1 MIDPLGRLY
10 ADRLSLLT
18 DLYQLTMAYGY
29 WRCGL
34 ARRQAVFHLFFR
46 RLPFGG
52 GFAVACGIQT
62 AVEYLSRCRF
72 TREDLDYLAT
82 LTGADRRPLFP
93 DEFLRYLEEL
103 RWECDVWAVAEGELV
118 FPREPLVRVQGPL
131 LECQLLET
139 PLLNLINFPTLVAT
153 KAARCYLAA
162 GGRPILEF
170 GLRRAQGPDGGI
182 TAARAAYVGGC
193 AGTSNV
199 LAGKLYGIPVRG
211 THAHSWVMAFP
222 SELEAFRT
230 YAQALPNNSILLV
243 DTYHTLQGV
252 RHAVEVGRE
261 LEESGHRFLGVRL
274 DSGDLAQLAKSAREM
289 LDQAGLSQ
297 ARIVASGDLDE
308 HRIQQ
313 LLAQGAPI
321 DVWGVGTRLS
331 TAHPDA
337 ALTGVYKLGA
347 IQNEQGELEY
357 RIKVSDDPAKTLIPG
372 VQQVRRFETS
382 EGWLC
387 DVIYDARLSPQ
398 PDPRRGEPLQGRLP
412 SWPKEYRVR
421 DLLVPVLWWGERALV
436 PESVHQLRQRTLA
449 HLQRLPEPVRRLEQP
464 APYPVILD
472 AELAQLRK
480 ELAARA
486 EASPGAEKRR

>member
-29 WRCGL
+29 WRTGL

-52 GFAVACGIQT
+52 GFAVACGVQT

-72 TREDLDYLAT
+72 RSDDLDYLAT
-82 LTGADRRPLFP
+82 LTGSDRQPLFP
-93 DEFLRYLEEL
+93 EEFLRYLEQL
-103 RWECDVWAVAEGELV
+103 RWECDIWAVAEGELV
-118 FPREPLVRVQGPL
+118 FPRQPLLRVQGPL
-131 LECQLLET
+131 LQCQLLET

-162 GGRPILEF
+162 RGGPVLEF
-170 GLRRAQGPDGGI
+170 GLRRAQGPDGGV

-211 THAHSWVMAFP
+211 THAHSWVMAFDT
-222 SELEAFRT
+222 ELEAFHT

-252 RHAVEVGRE
+252 QHAIQVGRE
-261 LEESGHRFLGVRL
+261 LEAAGHRFLGVRL
-274 DSGDLAQLAKSAREM
+274 DSGDLAQLAKTTRQM
-289 LDQAGLSQ
+289 LDRAGLTQ

-308 HRIQQ
+308 HRIARLLEQQ
-313 LLAQGAPI
+313 API
-321 DVWGVGTRLS
+321 DVWGVGTRLA
-331 TAHPDA
+331 TGYPDA
-337 ALTGVYKLGA
+337 ALSGVYKLGA
-347 IQNEQGELEY
+347 VQNQEGEFQY
-357 RIKVSDDPAKTLIPG
+357 RIKVSDDPAKALMPG
-372 VQQVRRFETS
+372 VQQVRRFETA

-387 DVIYDARLSPQ
+387 DVVYDARLAPQ
-398 PDPRRGEPLQGRLP
+398 PDPRRAVALQGKLP
-412 SWPKEYRVR
+412 PWPSDVRVR
-421 DLLVPVLWWGERALV
+421 DLLVPVVRWGEVVLA
-436 PESVHQLRQRTLA
+436 PESVHHLRQRTLDR
-449 HLQRLPEPVRRLEQP
+449 LQRLPEPVRRLEEP
-464 APYPVILD
+464 EEYPVLL
-472 AELAQLRK
+472 EEKLAQLRQR
-480 ELAARA
+480 LIQQA
-486 EASPGAEKRR
+486 EAT